1 MHSILSDNVPLT
13 VSVSTLI
20 AIGIET
26 APTKRS
32 TTAKLEIRMF
42 EFVCNFL
49 IFMTA
54 TITNIF
60 KHMVG
65 GLAATVTAIAS
76 WREMFP
82 CEFRKNG
89 DMFRPKFDNLEE
101 LSMEF
106 SAVFMF
112 VTGMQASNAL
122 GRRGSVILTL
132 ILVCNPCKLNLI
144 PWLPFEK
151 PFKIE
156 WSPWQQLRK
165 FLRTFLMSQK

>member
-1 MHSILSDNVPLT
+1 MYVHSILSDNVPLT

-32 TTAKLEIRMF
+32 TTAKLAIRML

-65 GLAATVTAIAS
+65 GLATTVTAIAS
-76 WREMFP
+76 
-82 CEFRKNG
+82 
-89 DMFRPKFDNLEE
+89 
-101 LSMEF
+101 
-106 SAVFMF
+106 
-112 VTGMQASNAL
+112 
-122 GRRGSVILTL
+122 
-132 ILVCNPCKLNLI
+132 
-144 PWLPFEK
+144 
-151 PFKIE
+151 
-156 WSPWQQLRK
+156 
-165 FLRTFLMSQK
+165 